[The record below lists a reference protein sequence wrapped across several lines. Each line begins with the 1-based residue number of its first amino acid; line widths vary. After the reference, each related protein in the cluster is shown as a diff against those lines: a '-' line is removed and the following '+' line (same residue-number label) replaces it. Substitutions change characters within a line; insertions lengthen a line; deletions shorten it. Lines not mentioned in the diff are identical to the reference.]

1 MGYLDFC
8 NDFNEDNVME
18 LQLDIIPIK
27 KYRFIPRNCIDFF
40 HINYNVFRTE
50 YEINK
55 NKIIEDIAYKLQFG
69 YINMPEDIK
78 NADVLIIIERNTQK
92 ILDVVIKGFINKQ
105 KLKKLYERSNN
116 PYFIYDHIKYLL
128 EEEIK

>member
-8 NDFNEDNVME
+8 NDFNENDMME

-27 KYRFIPRNCIDFF
+27 KYRFLPKKYIDFF
-40 HINYNVFRTE
+40 HINYNVFRTD

-69 YINMPEDIK
+69 YIDMPEDIK

-92 ILDVVIKGFINKQ
+92 ILNVVIKGFINKQ
-105 KLKKLYERSNN
+105 KLKELYEISNN
-116 PYFIYDHIKYLL
+116 PYYICDSIKYLL
-128 EEEIK
+128 EEGRR